1 MKIQQKASNHW
12 SDIDFRDFMK
22 LCKNYAK
29 EPYPFLYATLPSYN
43 PLQFRKNL
51 LWNDYCWENKTIDK
65 KIKQYDLDRQIVNMK
80 KTC

>member
-22 LCKNYAK
+22 LYKNYTK
-29 EPYPFLYATLPSYN
+29 EPDSFLYATLPSYN

-51 LWNDYCWENKTIDK
+51 L
-65 KIKQYDLDRQIVNMK
+65 
-80 KTC
+80 